1 MKSVF
6 MGSIRAGNSCFA
18 ILLMSLCVFS
28 GSSFDESHF
37 DPGLPEVHETFN
49 LSFFWSCM
57 FVQKIVYGMKLFVS
71 ICASPNLVI
80 NNR

>member
-49 LSFFWSCM
+49 LSFFLELYVCT
-57 FVQKIVYGMKLFVS
+57 KDRLRNEA
-71 ICASPNLVI
+71 ICFHLCKSQSGN
-80 NNR
+80 